1 VTFKAIGTV
10 YHEKP
15 GFLTLLVS
23 LAHVGLLAGFFYYV
37 ALAERGA
44 AALSQCDIVKE
55 EGE

>member
-1 VTFKAIGTV
+1 MTFKAIGTV

-23 LAHVGLLAGFFYYV
+23 LAPVGPLAGFFYYV

-44 AALSQCDIVKE
+44 ALSQCDIVKE
-55 EGE
+55 AGE